1 MLVSVVFPSDFVFF
15 SLPKIIISMLRK
27 KGGQT
32 SRPLSLSLCN
42 HHHHHHGRHQWWP
55 SSLNEC
61 TWLTITLHYTRL
73 DRLQTAADQC
83 RLCVFWLSRSV
94 SGHDLCPFFCFHM
107 AMTIVNNDNGG
118 GGLKARTNGWLTT
131 THIWHLLLN

>member
-94 SGHDLCPFFCFHM
+94 SGHDLCPFFSSIWPWPLWIMIMVVVAWKRERM
-107 AMTIVNNDNGG
+107 ADWPLHTYG
-118 GGLKARTNGWLTT
+118 TCC
-131 THIWHLLLN
+131 